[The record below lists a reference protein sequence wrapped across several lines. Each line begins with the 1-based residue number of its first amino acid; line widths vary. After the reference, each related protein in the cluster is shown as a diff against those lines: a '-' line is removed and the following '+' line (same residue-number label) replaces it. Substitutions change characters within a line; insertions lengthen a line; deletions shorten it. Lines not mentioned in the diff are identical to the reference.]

1 MRAYFFAGRASVL
14 SLILASMVPW
24 SATTA
29 QTGTAIALEGGG
41 VWQSRNTARIP
52 NSDAGTRFSLRDLQG
67 GGAEAYFR
75 VDGTWQFGERHQL
88 RALYAPYAITRS
100 GIPDTALQ
108 FDGTTFAAGE
118 PTEVHYQFDS
128 YRLSYRYRFHHGDD
142 WTWWGGA
149 TLKVRDASIR
159 LRQAGTVDEYD
170 NTGIVPLL
178 SVVGFRRLGDRW
190 TLVLDADGLWA
201 PQGRALDLAVKARY
215 AVNQNLSLGLGYRT
229 LEGGADNDKVYTFAW
244 QHYALAE
251 VNWQF

>member
-29 QTGTAIALEGGG
+29 QTGTAIAVEGGA

-128 YRLSYRYRFHHGDD
+128 YRLSYRYRFHNGDD

-159 LRQAGTVDEYD
+159 LRQAGTMDELYLRWF
-170 NTGIVPLL
+170 P
-178 SVVGFRRLGDRW
+178 VGF
-190 TLVLDADGLWA
+190 
-201 PQGRALDLAVKARY
+201 Y
-215 AVNQNLSLGLGYRT
+215 
-229 LEGGADNDKVYTFAW
+229 
-244 QHYALAE
+244 
-251 VNWQF
+251 

>member
-1 MRAYFFAGRASVL
+1 DPAGLSVEELEQRFARRFVLLSPRERQVCARAAAGLGVAETARELGIAETSVLTYRQRAYQRLRVASSLALRALVTHWSATTRRGPRLHGAGHRISTLPGHSAFPESPMRAYFFAGRASVL

-29 QTGTAIALEGGG
+29 QTGTAIAVEGGA

-128 YRLSYRYRFHHGDD
+128 
-142 WTWWGGA
+142 
-149 TLKVRDASIR
+149 
-159 LRQAGTVDEYD
+159 
-170 NTGIVPLL
+170 
-178 SVVGFRRLGDRW
+178 
-190 TLVLDADGLWA
+190 
-201 PQGRALDLAVKARY
+201 
-215 AVNQNLSLGLGYRT
+215 
-229 LEGGADNDKVYTFAW
+229 
-244 QHYALAE
+244 
-251 VNWQF
+251 